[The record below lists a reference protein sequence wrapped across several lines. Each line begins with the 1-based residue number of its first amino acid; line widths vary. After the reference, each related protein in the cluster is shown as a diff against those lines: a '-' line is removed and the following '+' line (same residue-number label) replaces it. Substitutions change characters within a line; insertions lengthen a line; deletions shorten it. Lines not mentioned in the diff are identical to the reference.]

1 MFDVTRPMSNC
12 QGVSRRA
19 FLRVGSLSL
28 FGLTLPRL
36 LQAQA
41 TGAATREVNCILLW
55 TDGGMS
61 NIDTLDMKP
70 EAPVEYRGQF
80 RPISSNVSGIHIC
93 EHLPRMAQQMDKVC
107 LVKSIAHT
115 ESGDHVAA

>member
-1 MFDVTRPMSNC
+1 MSNC

-28 FGLTLPRL
+28 FGLSLPRL

-41 TGAATREVNCILLW
+41 EGAKREMNCILLW

-61 NIDTLDMKP
+61 NIDTFDMKP

-80 RPISSNVSGIHIC
+80 RPISTNVPGTLVC
-93 EHLPRMAQQMDKVC
+93 EHLSEMSKRMDKVC

-115 ESGDHVAA
+115 